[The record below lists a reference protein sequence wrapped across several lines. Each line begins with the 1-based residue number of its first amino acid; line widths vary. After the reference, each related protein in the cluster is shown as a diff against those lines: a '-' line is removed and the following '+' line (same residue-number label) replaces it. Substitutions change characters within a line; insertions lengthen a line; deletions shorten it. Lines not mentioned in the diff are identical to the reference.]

1 MHILEVNTEKTWRG
15 GERQTWYNIK
25 GFRDVAQKVDLLCLE
40 GFPLEEKTKPL
51 NIPIHCLQAKAKA
64 FSWLAKH
71 GSAYD
76 IIHVQTANAQFH
88 ALLAKPFHGRPVVYT
103 RRVDFVPKGF
113 FTKMKY
119 RMTDKLIAISTPIK
133 EILEGIGVKKVALI
147 TEIVEA
153 NPLNKNRAE
162 FFLSERNISGKKILA
177 TTSAIVQHKD
187 PLTMAAAIHELS
199 KKRQDFVFLHFGD
212 GVLKP
217 ALEEKIKEYGIEEFY
232 KLMGFVDRVE
242 DFFSVFDAFV
252 MSSEEEGLGSSVLDA
267 FIYKVPVVSTS
278 AGGLKEIIGDAGLVS
293 DIKDPKALAANLD
306 RILSDDEL
314 KKKLVEKAY
323 AVTSTRN
330 SISKVTEQYLEV
342 FKQTLAEA

>member
-25 GFRDVAQKVDLLCLE
+25 GFHDVAQKVDLLCLE
-40 GFPLEEKTKPL
+40 GFPLEEKTKEL
-51 NIPIHCLQAKAKA
+51 NIPIHSIKSKAKA
-64 FSWLAKH
+64 FSWLARN

-88 ALLAKPFHGRPVVYT
+88 ALLARPFHGRPVVYT

-119 RMTDKLIAISTPIK
+119 RMTNKLIAISTPIK
-133 EILEGIGVKKVALI
+133 EILEGIGVKKIALI
-147 TEIVEA
+147 TEIVVA
-153 NPLNKNRAE
+153 KPLNKERAQ
-162 FFLSERNISGKKILA
+162 FLLSEKNIPAKKILA

-187 PLTMAAAIHELS
+187 PLTMAAAIFELS
-199 KKRQDFVFLHFGD
+199 KKRQDFIFLHFGD
-212 GVLKP
+212 GVLKT
-217 ALEEKIKEYGIEEFY
+217 ALEEKIREYGIGDYY

-267 FIYKVPVVSTS
+267 FMYKVPVVSTS

-293 DIKDPKALAANLD
+293 EIKDPKALAANLD
-306 RILSDDEL
+306 RILSDEKLKNEL
-314 KKKLVEKAY
+314 TEKAF
-323 AVTSTRN
+323 AITVKRN
-330 SISKVTEQYLEV
+330 SISKVTEEYLEA
-342 FKQTLAEA
+342 FKQTLAEV